1 MEEIPQDLLW
11 QTQLIDMTGTE
22 YCMSHNT
29 QHINAIKIVC
39 HVHEG
44 HYGKD
49 DVDEDPEFY
58 DDDDDFDDA
67 DADEDKP
74 ESVDSVVA
82 HDDDDGADDDDD
94 DEMDEM
100 LEDIGLGLGSS
111 VSGILA
117 SAIGAFIYRR
127 VVSY

>member
-49 DVDEDPEFY
+49 DVDEDPAFY
-58 DDDDDFDDA
+58 DDYIVDA
-67 DADEDKP
+67 DADDDKP